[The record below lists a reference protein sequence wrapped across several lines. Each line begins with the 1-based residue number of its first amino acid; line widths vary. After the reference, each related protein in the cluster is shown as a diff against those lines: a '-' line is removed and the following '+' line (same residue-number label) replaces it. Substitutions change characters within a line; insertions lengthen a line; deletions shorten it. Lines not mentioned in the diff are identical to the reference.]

1 MIEPFSDVLGK
12 ADLVYNRDLNQ
23 NAVNQPLEVES
34 KSVGDT
40 GSLFL
45 YYSSNGPSDADID
58 IGAFVDIAT
67 SQPGVIRFTHA
78 ETFNFPIAGVL
89 SRWEVPDVPPEC
101 SDSFGQTATVSD
113 DFINELGAFGIAIPG
128 MSDGLAELDLGYDP
142 IADAFLF
149 ARVDYEVIGEGC
161 VRIHVGPG
169 QLGIV
174 NTENAP
180 LLIGVDDSFL
190 DASFGSA
197 IIPALGSDMILG
209 DANCDGFIDLMD
221 INCFENIGSDC
232 GFGIPTADVNQ
243 DGYLDFR
250 DFCPLVDIMLDQN

>member
-1 MIEPFSDVLGK
+1 MCLGK
-12 ADLVYNRDLNQ
+12 LTLFINQ

-128 MSDGLAELDLGYDP
+128 IVLKTSVAIVVSEFQQLMS
-142 IADAFLF
+142 I
-149 ARVDYEVIGEGC
+149 RMV
-161 VRIHVGPG
+161 
-169 QLGIV
+169 
-174 NTENAP
+174 T
-180 LLIGVDDSFL
+180 
-190 DASFGSA
+190 
-197 IIPALGSDMILG
+197 
-209 DANCDGFIDLMD
+209 
-221 INCFENIGSDC
+221 
-232 GFGIPTADVNQ
+232 
-243 DGYLDFR
+243 
-250 DFCPLVDIMLDQN
+250 